1 MWPVF
6 GRCVNLQISRE
17 LKQYHDV
24 EALEDVRVI
33 RDRQTKVSRGF
44 GFLRFA
50 TLEKSKTFVERNYP
64 TIYLYGNE
72 SADGDE
78 QAAKVRIAFSRERDD
93 KSRAERQEGEWTC
106 IICNFLNFHGRLK
119 CFRCQKPHIDIAALV
134 PAKPSEFLNSGDSDA
149 SPDVAPSQFLL
160 LRGLEPTVTEELLAK
175 GVAKMYKPSGGSSPP
190 TATASRKGG
199 AKVASTTGDANLGA
213 KDGSIRR
220 VLLVRDRRND
230 ESWRYG
236 FAEFATV
243 DDAQAALIRYNS
255 FEKFTI
261 SSKPVTA
268 SYIHTGVFV
277 PVFQIAPGTEKFT
290 FSPLNNAATKLA
302 YWDQEAY
309 VSELVVSTAESGKVA
324 GTAENQA
331 RSASDKAAAAAEKEG
346 LIKDPKET
354 EAKAKKRKAE
364 ASTAAKQKKTAPAHL
379 QFWSNRHAELHGIQ
393 PTEQPADSNS
403 DADQPTNLTST
414 QDTHTPPTQSFA
426 DPQKN
431 CCYLCSRQ
439 FKSPAEVHKHERLSD
454 LHRSNLLNPTL
465 QSKALA
471 KMSKAGLPTTS
482 TSPSAQEDTAEYRDR
497 AKERRAAFGAS
508 KKVSLPLKK
517 DRVSEPQSTPADD
530 ANDEPA
536 VPLPSKGASLLGKM
550 GWSAGEGLGATGSG
564 RTAPIAPE
572 MYVQGVGLGA
582 QGGRWGMRLRRRRG
596 RRGGVW
602 GVFGTD
608 EGGGQ
613 GAV

>member
-6 GRCVNLQISRE
+6 GRCTNSQISKE

-24 EALEDVRVI
+24 QALDDVRVI

-50 TLEKSKTFVERNYP
+50 TLEKSKAFVERNYP

-72 SADGDE
+72 SADGDD

-93 KSRAERQEGEWTC
+93 RNRAEKPEGEWTC
-106 IICNFLNFHGRLK
+106 KICTCVNFPGRLK
-119 CFRCQKPHIDIAALV
+119 CFRCQTPQIELAALGNTMQI
-134 PAKPSEFLNSGDSDA
+134 KPSEFLNSGDSDA
-149 SPDVAPSQFLL
+149 SPDGTPSQFLL
-160 LRGLEPTVTEELLAK
+160 LRGLEPAVTEELLAK
-175 GVAKMYKPSGGSSPP
+175 GVAKMYKPSGGSSPQ
-190 TATASRKGG
+190 TVTASKKSG
-199 AKVASTTGDANLGA
+199 AKIASTTGDANLGA

-268 SYIHTGVFV
+268 SYIHAGVFV
-277 PVFQIAPGTEKFT
+277 PVFDIAPGTERFT
-290 FSPLNNAATKLA
+290 FSPLSNTATKLA

-309 VSELVVSTAESGKVA
+309 VSELIVSAPEPGKVA
-324 GTAENQA
+324 GTVENQA

-346 LIKDPKET
+346 LIKVSKDT

-364 ASTAAKQKKTAPAHL
+364 ASAAAKQKKTAPAHL
-379 QFWSNRHAELHGIQ
+379 QFWSNRHAELHGIP
-393 PTEQPADSNS
+393 PTDQLADSNS
-403 DADQPTNLTST
+403 DADQPINPAST
-414 QDTHTPPTQSFA
+414 KDSNAPPTQSFA

-439 FKSPAEVHKHERLSD
+439 FKSTAEVNKHERLSD
-454 LHRSNLLNPTL
+454 LHRSNLLNPDL
-465 QSKALA
+465 QTKALA
-471 KMSKAGLPTTS
+471 RMAKAGLPTS
-482 TSPSAQEDTAEYRDR
+482 TSPSAQDMAEYRDR

-508 KKVSLPLKK
+508 KKVSLPMKK
-517 DRVSEPQSTPADD
+517 DRVAEPKPADD
-530 ANDEPA
+530 DDEPA
-536 VPLPSKGASLLGKM
+536 VPPPSKGASLLGKM

-564 RTAPIAPE
+564 RTAPIATE
-572 MYVQGVGLGA
+572 
-582 QGGRWGMRLRRRRG
+582 
-596 RRGGVW
+596 
-602 GVFGTD
+602 
-608 EGGGQ
+608 
-613 GAV
+613 